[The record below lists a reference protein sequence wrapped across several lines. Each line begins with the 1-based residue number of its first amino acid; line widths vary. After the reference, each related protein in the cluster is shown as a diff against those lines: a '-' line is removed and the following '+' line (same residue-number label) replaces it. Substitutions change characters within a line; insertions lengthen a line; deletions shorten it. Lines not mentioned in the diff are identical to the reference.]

1 MAARLILALLPL
13 AIGLFGACASSTE
26 DGSAAQAAA
35 PAAAT
40 ADVTAASATRATFP
54 VEGMVCE
61 GCQNSIQDAVSE
73 LDGVVS
79 CTADHEKKHAEVV
92 YDPAKVKPDQIVAAI
107 GKLGY
112 RAAAPGQPVPPAAD

>member
-1 MAARLILALLPL
+1 MAGRFILALLPL
-13 AIGLFGACASSTE
+13 AIGLFGACSTSE
-26 DGSAAQAAA
+26 QDPAADATTTAVAA
-35 PAAAT
+35 PAPKGAT
-40 ADVTAASATRATFP
+40 TGTFP

-61 GCQNSIQDAVSE
+61 GCQHSIQDAVAK

-79 CTADHEKKHAEVV
+79 CTADHEKKQAEVV

-112 RAAAPGQPVPPAAD
+112 RSAPPGQPVPPPAE